1 MTSNQPTQA
10 CSPLHGRALIESPL
24 DNKGTA
30 FTEQERIDFGLTG
43 LLPPHVETLQE
54 QSERAYEAFCMKQ
67 SDIEKHIYLRQL
79 QDENETLFYR
89 LMLDHI
95 EEMMPIVYTPVVG
108 AACEK
113 FSHIYRRPRG
123 IFVSYPERHLMD
135 GVLDNLI
142 QDVDVIVVTDG
153 ERILGLGDQG
163 AGGMG
168 IPIGKLALYTL
179 CGGIHPGKTLPILLD
194 LGTNNQER
202 LNDPMYIGW
211 RHERIKGKEYDE
223 FIESFVTTVKRRFP
237 DVLLQWEDFASV
249 DSEPIL
255 ERYRDQLCT
264 FNDDIQGT
272 AAVTTGTIL
281 AAVAAV
287 GGDLA
292 DQRIVML
299 GAGSAGF
306 GICSQLKRTMLRQGL
321 SEEQAQQRFY
331 ILDVDGLIY
340 DGRSNLS
347 AVEKSLAQSAA
358 NLTDWDCD
366 VTGSIAFAD
375 VVRNAKPTVLV
386 GATGHAGAF
395 PEEIIREMA
404 QHVEQPIIFP
414 LSNPTSRVEATPAEI
429 LEWTEGRALIAT
441 GSPFDPVEYAGKTHA
456 IAQCN
461 NSYIFPAMGLGI
473 RASGA
478 TRVSDEMFAVAAIAL
493 QEKSPALEDPTASLL
508 PALKDIRDVA
518 RHIAVAVATEA
529 QAQGLAEK
537 TSPEELEKRIDQT
550 IWSPTYAPLTRSN

>member
-10 CSPLHGRALIESPL
+10 STPLHGRALIESPL

-30 FTEQERIDFGLTG
+30 FSEQERIAFGLTG

-54 QSERAYEAFCMKQ
+54 QSQRAYEAFCMKQ

-89 LMLDHI
+89 LMLEHI

-108 AACEK
+108 AACEQ

-135 GVLDNLI
+135 DVLDNLI

-211 RHERIKGKEYDE
+211 RHERIKGKEYDA
-223 FIESFVTTVKRRFP
+223 FIESFVASVKRRFP

-249 DSEPIL
+249 DAEPIL

-292 DQRIVML
+292 DQRILML

-331 ILDVDGLIY
+331 ILDVDGLIH
-340 DGRSNLS
+340 DGRANLS
-347 AVEKSLAQSAA
+347 TAEKSLAQSAA
-358 NLTDWDCD
+358 NLSGWDCD

-395 PEEIIREMA
+395 PEEIIREIA
-404 QHVEQPIIFP
+404 QHVERPVIFP
-414 LSNPTSRVEATPAEI
+414 LSNPTSRVEATPAEL

-441 GSPFDPVEYAGKTHA
+441 GSPFDPVEYAGKTHV